1 MVIGYRLWV
10 IEAGDCTKRFII
22 SFLSFKAAKV
32 QNYLSENRINV
43 LEKNVF
49 LPRH

>member
-22 SFLSFKAAKV
+22 FLSFKAAKV
-32 QNYLSENRINV
+32 QNYLSENRIYV